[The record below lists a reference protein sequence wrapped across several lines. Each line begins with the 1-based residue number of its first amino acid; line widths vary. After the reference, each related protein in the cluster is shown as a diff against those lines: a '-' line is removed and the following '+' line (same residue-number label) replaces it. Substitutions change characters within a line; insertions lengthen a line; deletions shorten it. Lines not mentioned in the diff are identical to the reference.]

1 MNDAEKY
8 QECARRKD
16 ERINAADGN
25 FGSVDDFV
33 FDDEDQAIR
42 YLAIAKGR
50 CLTDRKGTMSIKT
63 IYFIA
68 LFFVAVA
75 LGPAL
80 AHLLEFPNKINLTRE
95 EYLTVQ
101 QIYRGWALLGVVVA
115 GALLSTLVLSIKVR
129 REWKPFVFALI
140 AFICIVATQV
150 VFWTY
155 TYPTNQATNN
165 WTVLPENWMQLRR
178 QWEYSHATSAGLN
191 LLALVA
197 VILSVL
203 SRDGEKQVIARKRY

>member
-1 MNDAEKY
+1 MTLK
-8 QECARRKD
+8 
-16 ERINAADGN
+16 I
-25 FGSVDDFV
+25 
-33 FDDEDQAIR
+33 
-42 YLAIAKGR
+42 
-50 CLTDRKGTMSIKT
+50 

-68 LFFVAVA
+68 LFFVALA

-80 AHLLEFPNKINLTRE
+80 AHLLELPNKINLARE
-95 EYLTVQ
+95 DYQTVQ

-115 GALLSTLVLSIKVR
+115 GALLSTLALTVKVR
-129 REWKPFVFALI
+129 RERKAFVFALA
-140 AFICIVATQV
+140 AFLCIVGTQV

-155 TYPTNQATNN
+155 TYPTNEATNN
-165 WTVLPENWMQLRR
+165 WTMLPENWQELRR

-203 SRDGEKQVIARKRY
+203 ARGDGK

>member
-1 MNDAEKY
+1 MK
-8 QECARRKD
+8 
-16 ERINAADGN
+16 
-25 FGSVDDFV
+25 
-33 FDDEDQAIR
+33 
-42 YLAIAKGR
+42 
-50 CLTDRKGTMSIKT
+50 MSIKT

-80 AHLLEFPNKINLTRE
+80 AHLLELPNKIGLSRE

-101 QIYRGWALLGVVVA
+101 QIYRGWALLGIVVG
-115 GALLSTLVLSIKVR
+115 GALLSTLVLTVMVR
-129 REWKPFVFALI
+129 RDRKAFVFALI
-140 AFICIVATQV
+140 AFLCIVGTQI

-155 TYPTNQATNN
+155 TYPANQVTNN
-165 WTVLPENWMQLRR
+165 WTMLPENWRELRR

-197 VILSVL
+197 MIFSVL
-203 SRDGEKQVIARKRY
+203 AKRGEWLNPSSRRNESRSLVSDYGAKTRTGDVMTTG